1 MSEEALQR
9 RLERERQRV
18 AFLERMI
25 EDKTR

>member
-18 AFLERMI
+18 AILERMI